1 MMRHGWRKL
10 GEWIDDELPD
20 GQQIDYNKP
29 EDAKIIYA
37 VGSLEWQAQQ
47 EEERL
52 ARIAAEEE
60 KEKRRLARV
69 AAVLESDR
77 KHSSSPV

>member
-1 MMRHGWRKL
+1 MRHGWCEL
-10 GEWIDDELPD
+10 GEWIDGEPPD
-20 GQQIDYNKP
+20 GQQIDQTKP
-29 EDAKIIYA
+29 EDAKAVYA

-47 EEERL
+47 EEEKS

-69 AAVLESDR
+69 AAVLENNR
-77 KHSSSPV
+77 KHSSSSV